1 MNEQPASNVVA
12 KQPKQ
17 VSLALTGFNHRLLDN
32 PCQLGL

>member
-1 MNEQPASNVVA
+1 MNEQAASNLVA

-17 VSLALTGFNHRLLDN
+17 VSLALTESNHRLLDN